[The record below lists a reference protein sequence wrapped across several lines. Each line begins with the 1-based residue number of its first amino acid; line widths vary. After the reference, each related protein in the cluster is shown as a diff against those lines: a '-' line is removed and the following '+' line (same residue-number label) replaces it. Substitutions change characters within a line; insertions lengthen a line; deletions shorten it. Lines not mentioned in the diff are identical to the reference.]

1 MYRSK
6 GGPDL
11 RRTKQDAMQT
21 REAILDAA
29 ETLFYEQGV
38 AGTTLSHIAASA
50 GLTRGAIYWH
60 FSNKLELFRA
70 MQERA
75 KLPQEEFFDEQACAG
90 RRSLQDLYENTLE
103 ALRHLERDERTRK
116 ILTILL
122 FRCEYVG
129 EMQDAMLRRADAEAT
144 MHKAITGIFAAVQ
157 IRGELKHEWQPK
169 EAATAYV
176 CAVSGVI
183 SEWLRSDRGFDLT
196 GVGARVVRS
205 VIAGFACSSA
215 RVACLEEMAEARAAA
230 NLN

>member
-70 MQERA
+70 MQ
-75 KLPQEEFFDEQACAG
+75 
-90 RRSLQDLYENTLE
+90 
-103 ALRHLERDERTRK
+103 
-116 ILTILL
+116 
-122 FRCEYVG
+122 
-129 EMQDAMLRRADAEAT
+129 
-144 MHKAITGIFAAVQ
+144 
-157 IRGELKHEWQPK
+157 
-169 EAATAYV
+169 
-176 CAVSGVI
+176 
-183 SEWLRSDRGFDLT
+183 
-196 GVGARVVRS
+196 
-205 VIAGFACSSA
+205 
-215 RVACLEEMAEARAAA
+215 
-230 NLN
+230 